1 MVPNAPPN
9 TLLDVKK
16 SSYKKLSKFLEEKE
30 KNGVIHIKELQKGVE
45 SIVGVEYEHEFIVK
59 HRVVRY
65 HKGEQNKEFEFY
77 VCTSVGGGAGTGG
90 AEIVLWSWSRY

>member
-30 KNGVIHIKELQKGVE
+30 KNEERRCYRCQKKLRKEDK
-45 SIVGVEYEHEFIVK
+45 
-59 HRVVRY
+59 
-65 HKGEQNKEFEFY
+65 
-77 VCTSVGGGAGTGG
+77 
-90 AEIVLWSWSRY
+90 

>member
-9 TLLDVKK
+9 TVLDVKK

-30 KNGVIHIKELQKGVE
+30 RNGVIHIKELQKGVE
-45 SIVGVEYEHEFIVK
+45 SIVGVEYEHEFILQ

-65 HKGEQNKEFEFY
+65 QKGEQM
-77 VCTSVGGGAGTGG
+77 
-90 AEIVLWSWSRY
+90 